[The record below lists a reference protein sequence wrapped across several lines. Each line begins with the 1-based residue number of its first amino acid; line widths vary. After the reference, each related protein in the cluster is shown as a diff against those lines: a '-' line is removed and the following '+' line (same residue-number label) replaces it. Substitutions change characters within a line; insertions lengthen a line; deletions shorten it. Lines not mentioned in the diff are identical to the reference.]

1 MAKAKDGEIESI
13 YALVGK
19 RLAALRKQRGLTQ
32 EALSGRASVSA
43 NYLARTEGGYH
54 RANLAKI
61 SDIAEALNV
70 SVGSL
75 FSDVPEPS
83 TSKVLPAL
91 LAELE
96 ALPKDDQRLLLQLA
110 KRLRTPQA
118 SPIPYARKRR
128 PGSSKG

>member
-32 EALSGRASVSA
+32 EALSGRAAVSA

-96 ALPKDDQRLLLQLA
+96 ELPKDDQRLLLQLA
-110 KRLRTPQA
+110 KRLRMPQA
-118 SPIPYARKRR
+118 PPIPYARKRR
-128 PGSSKG
+128 PSASKG